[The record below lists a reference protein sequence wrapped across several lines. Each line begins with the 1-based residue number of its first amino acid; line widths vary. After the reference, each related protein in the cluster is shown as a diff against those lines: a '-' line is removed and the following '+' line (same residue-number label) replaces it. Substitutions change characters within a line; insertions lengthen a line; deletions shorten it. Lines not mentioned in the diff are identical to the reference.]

1 MGSYRLARRAES
13 DLEDIWGYTETTWST
28 EQAEKYLDGLFNCF
42 QSIADGRAKAKS
54 IDAIRVGYSKTPFV
68 KHNIYFRKAP
78 HHVIEIVRILHVSMD
93 AESHLLSFEEF

>member
-13 DLEDIWGYTETTWST
+13 DLQDIWDYTETTWST

-42 QSIADGRAKAKS
+42 QAIAEGRAKTKS
-54 IDAIRVGYSKTPFV
+54 IDAIRIGYLKALFV

-78 HHVIEIVRILHVSMD
+78 DHVIEIVRILHVSMD
-93 AESHLLSFEEF
+93 VDLHL